1 MPSWNAY
8 SFLYG
13 PLVSFGGIVILILI
27 LRWAFGGR
35 NSLVERNAHLG
46 RETDYG
52 LMVPVSSPKNLI
64 EGEMYRRLLTDAG
77 IRANLTST
85 LDGPKLMVW
94 PSDQAKAHEL
104 IKQNPKL
111 FRE

>member
-1 MPSWNAY
+1 MPSWNAF

-13 PLVSFGGIVILILI
+13 PLVSFGGIIILILI

-35 NSLVERNAHLG
+35 NSLVERNAQLG
-46 RETDYG
+46 HETDYG
-52 LMVPVSSPKNLI
+52 LMVPVASPKNLI
-64 EGEMYRRLLTDAG
+64 EGEMYRRLLIDAG
-77 IRANLTST
+77 LRANLTST
-85 LDGPKLMVW
+85 LDGPNLMVW
-94 PSDQAKAHEL
+94 PSDLSKAKEV

>member
-35 NSLVERNAHLG
+35 NSLVERNAQLG

-94 PSDQAKAHEL
+94 PSDRAKANEL